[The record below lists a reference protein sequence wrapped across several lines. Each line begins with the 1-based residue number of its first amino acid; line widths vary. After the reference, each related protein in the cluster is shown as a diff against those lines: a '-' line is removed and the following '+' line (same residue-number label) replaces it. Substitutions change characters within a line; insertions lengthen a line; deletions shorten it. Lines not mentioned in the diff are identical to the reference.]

1 MSKSVPK
8 APAEK
13 VALYDALL
21 ATNPEIERK
30 GATMPYTSVN
40 GNMFSLLT
48 PEGTL
53 ALRLPAADR
62 EAFLKRYDTALC
74 VQYGAVMKEYV
85 QVPDSL
91 LQNTRAL
98 AKYLDISYRYACSLK
113 AKPTTKRAAAKKGKA
128 GRRDRGAK

>member
-1 MSKSVPK
+1 MSKAKPK
-8 APAEK
+8 APAEC
-13 VALYDALL
+13 VALYEALL
-21 ATNPEIERK
+21 ATNPAIDRK

-53 ALRLPAADR
+53 ALRLPADER

-74 VQYGAVMKEYV
+74 VQYGTVMKEYV
-85 QVPDSL
+85 QVPAAL
-91 LQNTRAL
+91 LQKTRDL

-113 AKPTTKRAAAKKGKA
+113 PKPATKKTAAKKGKTN
-128 GRRDRGAK
+128 RRKRGVE